1 MDKIRKSI
9 VDKIEQ
15 YGNIALFFHELPDCD
30 ALGSVFG
37 FQSFLCNKYPKK
49 DIRIIGLDTLDSQHE
64 NELFQLDKNHVPN
77 EFLAN
82 SLGIVL
88 DTANVNRIWSQRQ
101 NFCQEL
107 ICIDHH
113 PSIEVVGDIEWKDS
127 SYSATAEMIADFIL
141 EWDKKKISAYT
152 CNYLYAGLLT
162 DTNRFLYPSTSTR
175 AYRIVEQLIDL
186 GLDRQLVHNV
196 IYLNDLNEL
205 KFRNYLFNLA
215 HFDKKIGLAWV
226 KIPKGCFGRYNVK
239 KMSYVNTIGGIKGIK
254 IWASFYYDSEAK
266 KWKGS
271 IRSASL
277 PINQIAQKYRGGG
290 HALASGM
297 TLEKQSDIN
306 LVINDIKQYLKK
318 QR

>member
-9 VDKIEQ
+9 VEKIEQ

-37 FQSFLCNKYPKK
+37 FESFLSKKYPKK

-64 NELFQLDKNHVPN
+64 NELFQFDKRHVPN
-77 EFLAN
+77 SFLAN

-88 DTANVNRIWSQRQ
+88 DTANVDRIWSQRQ
-101 NFCQEL
+101 NYCQEL

-141 EWDKKKISAYT
+141 EWDKKKIGTHT
-152 CNYLYAGLLT
+152 CNCLYAGLLT

-175 AYRIVEQLIDL
+175 AYKIVEQLMEL

-215 HFDKKIGLAWV
+215 KFDQKLGLAWV
-226 KIPKGCFGRYNVK
+226 KIPKGAFARYRVK

-254 IWASFYYDSEAK
+254 IWLSFYYDSDAK

-271 IRSASL
+271 IRSALL
-277 PINQIAQKYRGGG
+277 PINKIAQKYCGGG
-290 HALASGM
+290 HALAAGM
-297 TLEKQSDIN
+297 SLAKQSDIN